1 MTPEQIIIVSSILI
15 MTEYNG
21 DQSLLDNL
29 KVIAEKNGFS
39 PENFNNEVDK
49 YEDEDYRSAVIKVFE
64 KAIKNQISYRAAPKR
79 KAKVGEDTN
88 V

>member
-1 MTPEQIIIVSSILI
+1 MTPEQIVIVSSILI
-15 MTEYNG
+15 MAEYNG

-49 YEDEDYRSAVIKVFE
+49 HKDEDYQVAMTKVFE
-64 KAIKNQISYRAAPKR
+64 KALKDQISYRAAPKR
-79 KAKVGEDTN
+79 KVKAEIS
-88 V
+88 